1 MKPKIGV
8 VFPKITDKDIADL
21 EIEKI
26 RVSKNRRK
34 IGILLGSDTSAYQ
47 QAKVES
53 EVKKACNLTEV
64 IVRVDNRIK
73 QQDKNVMI
81 YEVEPGH
88 EGTMQSASS
97 GPKIKGKANVSD
109 MLYGRPI
116 NDDIISIHSIN
127 DNSGRVVFSGKVFF
141 VEDRDIKSKKT
152 GKEFHL
158 ITMDITDN
166 EDSISAKMFVTKTED
181 DEPFN
186 KLFSKLKKGVKGGG
200 IYIVARGKAQ
210 FDQYAGE
217 TIVMINDIAEI
228 EKPPVRMD
236 EASEKRVEL
245 HLHTQMSAMDA
256 VSSVNDLINRA
267 IYWGHKAIAVTD
279 HGVVQSFPDAMK
291 ASNFNEKIKIIK
303 ELFIS
308 SKLNKNEIYE
318 LNASLDFFQKEFFNL
333 DSRTKGILISEITR
347 ITNTFISD
355 YDVLNTFCSP
365 KEKLSFD
372 GFSSV
377 INEGKIVVLNMN
389 IAEYSLLSKIIA
401 AYLKLDFQTEVLQN
415 LSNNKS
421 KISVFI
427 CDEYDKYCTK
437 TDGDFFSVSR
447 EAKCINIVSTQSYS
461 SLKNA
466 LKDDAS
472 VKVIIQNLINKIWFR
487 TDDLFT
493 IEEAQKQLGKEEK
506 VKISRSISESAKET
520 KFSYITNTL
529 NSQGS
534 NISESYNSYKQ
545 NDFIFETNFFT
556 QNLETF
562 TALTFLSDGNKIYK
576 PSKIKLYPYFK
587 ERD

>member
-1 MKPKIGV
+1 MSQTHKQKIAALLAVTLILCDLMSGSPAHLQARQKNNQTEWSEEPTPEPTVEPTAEPTEEPEPTVTPQPAETPKPVEKYELVSPHAKYYKGGMKGIHYRRVKGKKV
-8 VFPKITDKDIADL
+8 YHLYSYTTDSVKLVMSQASVFEVYGGT
-21 EIEKI
+21 
-26 RVSKNRRK
+26 SKK
-34 IGILLGSDTSAYQ
+34 
-47 QAKVES
+47 
-53 EVKKACNLTEV
+53 EVKKKLVTV
-64 IVRVDNRIK
+64 
-73 QQDKNVMI
+73 
-81 YEVEPGH
+81 
-88 EGTMQSASS
+88 SSS
-97 GPKIKGKANVSD
+97 GVVKCKTKNKKIYTLLKATS
-109 MLYGRPI
+109 
-116 NDDIISIHSIN
+116 
-127 DNSGRVVFSGKVFF
+127 KV
-141 VEDRDIKSKKT
+141 T
-152 GKEFHL
+152 GK
-158 ITMDITDN
+158 
-166 EDSISAKMFVTKTED
+166 SCY
-181 DEPFN
+181 
-186 KLFSKLKKGVKGGG
+186 
-200 IYIVARGKAQ
+200 IYI
-210 FDQYAGE
+210 Y
-217 TIVMINDIAEI
+217 
-228 EKPPVRMD
+228 
-236 EASEKRVEL
+236 
-245 HLHTQMSAMDA
+245 
-256 VSSVNDLINRA
+256 
-267 IYWGHKAIAVTD
+267 
-279 HGVVQSFPDAMK
+279 
-291 ASNFNEKIKIIK
+291 FNEKIKIIK

>member
-1 MKPKIGV
+1 MICLISLSSILL
-8 VFPKITDKDIADL
+8 VFDNGAIRFHKNIVNNISSTEIIVFKSIDGQGNVDYSQEGEEYPLSKEEVDALRSIEHVSYCQYRFDCTVDNSIDEKAAMIRGDLIEVLNKLEAKQEGKKLKITYPDYIFQ
-21 EIEKI
+21 
-26 RVSKNRRK
+26 
-34 IGILLGSDTSAYQ
+34 GQ
-47 QAKVES
+47 
-53 EVKKACNLTEV
+53 
-64 IVRVDNRIK
+64 
-73 QQDKNVMI
+73 I
-81 YEVEPGH
+81 Y
-88 EGTMQSASS
+88 MQSYD
-97 GPKIKGKANVSD
+97 PNYD
-109 MLYGRPI
+109 
-116 NDDIISIHSIN
+116 
-127 DNSGRVVFSGKVFF
+127 
-141 VEDRDIKSKKT
+141 
-152 GKEFHL
+152 
-158 ITMDITDN
+158 
-166 EDSISAKMFVTKTED
+166 
-181 DEPFN
+181 
-186 KLFSKLKKGVKGGG
+186 
-200 IYIVARGKAQ
+200 
-210 FDQYAGE
+210 
-217 TIVMINDIAEI
+217 
-228 EKPPVRMD
+228 
-236 EASEKRVEL
+236 
-245 HLHTQMSAMDA
+245 
-256 VSSVNDLINRA
+256 
-267 IYWGHKAIAVTD
+267 
-279 HGVVQSFPDAMK
+279 
-291 ASNFNEKIKIIK
+291 FNEKIKIIK

>member
-1 MKPKIGV
+1 MYPFTKQFLKYN
-8 VFPKITDKDIADL
+8 
-21 EIEKI
+21 
-26 RVSKNRRK
+26 KNNKEK
-34 IGILLGSDTSAYQ
+34 IGILILDVKGNYYSQ
-47 QAKVES
+47 
-53 EVKKACNLTEV
+53 VKKYVNKYNLNNDL
-64 IVRVDNRIK
+64 IIIQLNSNIYYNPLHKPHLKPQILANRIK
-73 QQDKNVMI
+73 TILTLFSENNSESYWLDK
-81 YEVEPGH
+81 VEQILT
-88 EGTMQSASS
+88 ECI
-97 GPKIKGKANVSD
+97 KICR
-109 MLYGRPI
+109 LYNNGYVTFLEL
-116 NDDIISIHSIN
+116 HKL
-127 DNSGRVVFSGKVFF
+127 V
-141 VEDRDIKSKKT
+141 T
-152 GKEFHL
+152 
-158 ITMDITDN
+158 N
-166 EDSISAKMFVTKTED
+166 ED
-181 DEPFN
+181 
-186 KLFSKLKKGVKGGG
+186 
-200 IYIVARGKAQ
+200 Y
-210 FDQYAGE
+210 
-217 TIVMINDIAEI
+217 
-228 EKPPVRMD
+228 
-236 EASEKRVEL
+236 
-245 HLHTQMSAMDA
+245 
-256 VSSVNDLINRA
+256 
-267 IYWGHKAIAVTD
+267 
-279 HGVVQSFPDAMK
+279 
-291 ASNFNEKIKIIK
+291 FNEKIKIIK

-493 IEEAQKQLGKEEK
+493 IEETQKQLGKEEK